1 MMEDKQLCIVVEGCN
16 QSDEKLKSIIEKNAD
31 VLYDLTKNV
40 DLKKMLSE
48 INEGKKVIICNLY
61 NSKPEVSKFIKDNNI
76 RTKYFETTN
85 HKEKCYEL
93 MIPFTKYSSIEEET
107 NGKVKDLH
115 IGEGGHRELTKT
127 LISLI
132 EKSLNKPSPRKIM
145 NVPNNYPKEKQ
156 RFI

>member
-1 MMEDKQLCIVVEGCN
+1 MTPKALGVPDFRAKSSISFENFSNISPKQKRDSAGI
-16 QSDEKLKSIIEKNAD
+16 
-31 VLYDLTKNV
+31 
-40 DLKKMLSE
+40 
-48 INEGKKVIICNLY
+48 VIIY
-61 NSKPEVSKFIKDNNI
+61 HSKNSKPKILKFIKDNNI
-76 RTKYFETTN
+76 RTKYFDTTN

-115 IGEGGHRELTKT
+115 IGEEGHRELTKT

-156 RFI
+156 KFI

>member
-1 MMEDKQLCIVVEGCN
+1 M
-16 QSDEKLKSIIEKNAD
+16 KSFD
-31 VLYDLTKNV
+31 
-40 DLKKMLSE
+40 
-48 INEGKKVIICNLY
+48 
-61 NSKPEVSKFIKDNNI
+61 
-76 RTKYFETTN
+76 TTN

-93 MIPFTKYSSIEEET
+93 MIPFVKYSSIEDET

-115 IGEGGHRELTKT
+115 IGEEGHRELTKT

-156 RFI
+156 KFI